1 MVFTFNGAIWNYKK
15 SSGRNAGFEI
25 TKVHKGFLHISFWKW
40 CCNIHY
46 KQKQR
51 MKDDSQS

>member
-25 TKVHKGFLHISFWKW
+25 KKVDKGFLHISFWKW

-46 KQKQR
+46 EPKNKNGG
-51 MKDDSQS
+51 